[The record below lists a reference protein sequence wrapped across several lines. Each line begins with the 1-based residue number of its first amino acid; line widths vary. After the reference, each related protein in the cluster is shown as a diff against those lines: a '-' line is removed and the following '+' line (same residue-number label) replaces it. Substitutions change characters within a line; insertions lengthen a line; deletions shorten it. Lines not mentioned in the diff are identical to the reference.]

1 MDRPVRLASAASA
14 ALRRRSAAAAWRAAV
29 SPGLA
34 PRRVGLRSLD
44 AAEPVDVAV
53 AALPVESRLELRV
66 DRRDLVD
73 LVRVAA
79 VVEAAVP
86 SLLPRPPDDAR
97 PLSRAERR
105 TDVEEP
111 LAADAAEEEEPE
123 VILRT

>member
-1 MDRPVRLASAASA
+1 M
-14 ALRRRSAAAAWRAAV
+14 
-29 SPGLA
+29 
-34 PRRVGLRSLD
+34 
-44 AAEPVDVAV
+44 
-53 AALPVESRLELRV
+53 